1 MNKEEQIAEA
11 KTCREQIA
19 KLQAEQDAL
28 YAALAEKLQI
38 GKERDGWLWDYVFNT
53 EDGTDYEKYVEEIVW
68 Q

>member
-11 KTCREQIA
+11 KTCREQII

-28 YAALAEKLQI
+28 YAALAEKLQL
-38 GKERDGWLWDYVFNT
+38 GEERNEWLWDYVFNT
-53 EDGTDYEKYVEEIVW
+53 EDDTDYEKYVEEKVW